1 MSPNATW
8 LQKAVVENLEY
19 QKAMNEVTGKKV
31 DDALQPSADGEDG
44 KSKVEQNGLYSWTQ
58 TEEEVELSLPLP
70 SSDVVIT
77 SRDIKVKFLSNQ
89 LSVKCQSI
97 DFFSLDLFSRIDP
110 DGCTWTLERIKKDTT
125 TNLII
130 TCEKVDGVSWPRISK

>member
-19 QKAMNEVTGKKV
+19 QKAMNEMTGKM
-31 DDALQPSADGEDG
+31 DALQPSADGEDG
-44 KSKVEQNGLYSWTQ
+44 NSKVEQNGLYSWTQ
-58 TEEEVELSLPLP
+58 TDEEVELSLPLP
-70 SSDVVIT
+70 SSSSIIT
-77 SRDIKVKFLSNQ
+77 SRDIKVKFLSHQ